1 MFNKFFKNWNRRK
14 LKDKKY
20 DFLFYDSIENEYVC
34 LDCET
39 TGLNPKKDE
48 ILSIGAV
55 HIRDNKVLM
64 RKTFNIFIKPSKD
77 ISSESI
83 KIHHLRPVD
92 LENAIEPKKAILELL
107 DFIGSR
113 PIVGYYIEF
122 DIAMT
127 DYGNTAIG
135 TVGLDDSLALVVS
148 YNGGLT
154 WDKAD
159 ILELWDVGRSPS
171 NTGDHIVHFL
181 RGATGLVQFGFYATS
196 SSSNEDNDW
205 FIDNFRIVDTIFSGI
220 GIEEFSFNENFTVYP
235 NPNNG
240 VFTIQNE
247 GVAHESSVELM
258 DIQGRVVYDNQMYF
272 TKNGKKQIE
281 VNSLNSGVYILL
293 LQSEGK
299 LEQHRIVI
307 E

>member
-122 DIAMT
+122 DIAIISKYT
-127 DYGNTAIG
+127 KQYIG
-135 TVGLDDSLALVVS
+135 VKLPNESIEVS
-148 YNGGLT
+148 
-154 WDKAD
+154 
-159 ILELWDVGRSPS
+159 SM
-171 NTGDHIVHFL
+171 
-181 RGATGLVQFGFYATS
+181 FYKTKKKTS
-196 SSSNEDNDW
+196 EYE
-205 FIDNFRIVDTIFSGI
+205 FIDLKFDTII
-220 GIEEFSFNENFTVYP
+220 K
-235 NPNNG
+235 
-240 VFTIQNE
+240 
-247 GVAHESSVELM
+247 ELN
-258 DIQGRVVYDNQMYF
+258 IPRL
-272 TKNGKKQIE
+272 GKHDA
-281 VNSLNSGVYILL
+281 LNDAIMTSMIFL
-293 LQSEGK
+293 K
-299 LEQHRIVI
+299 LKTLTPAKTTFYTN
-307 E
+307 